1 VLASSPPVREPD
13 WSGAVAV
20 GDEAWVRR
28 LAGRVTTGRCQVTA
42 LAAATP
48 FDARAAAGS
57 YALSAPKAV
66 SDGLVT
72 AARLRS

>member
-1 VLASSPPVREPD
+1 MLASSPPVREPD